1 MSTRKMVTVGQPYT
15 MPVQKDT
22 WTLSDFFANMAE
34 LVK

>member
-1 MSTRKMVTVGQPYT
+1 MSMRKMVTVGQPYT
-15 MPVQKDT
+15 TPVQKDT